1 MMNKTHFLFLL
12 FSILFISCNKK
23 EKQVAQ
29 TSGKTNE
36 VAVIID
42 DLLWNG
48 EVGDSIRNKFTSPV
62 LGLPQEEPL
71 FTLNQFPGKLL
82 EGFMTNSRNIII
94 VKKESKSQFKID
106 ENEFAK
112 PQIVIRISGRTIQ
125 ELLDTIQA
133 KDSLIVDKIKSSE
146 IKYIQE
152 KIKKDSL
159 LDCKNITKKFNIKM
173 DIPVKFKQVLHRKK
187 FIWLKKEIASG
198 NLSLLFY
205 QIPISTIKNNNNPV
219 NTIIKVRDSIGGL
232 YIHGTTRGTK
242 MTTEPAFS
250 PYLSKIKICD
260 RETFETKGN
269 WELTHD
275 FMSGPFINYAIIDKP
290 NNRILIIEGFCY
302 APSKPKR
309 DMMFELQA
317 IIKSIEFLKPKK

>member
-12 FSILFISCNKK
+12 ISILFISCNKK

-48 EVGDSIRNKFTSPV
+48 EVGDSIRNKFASPV

-94 VKKESKSQFKID
+94 IKKESKSQFKID

-133 KDSLIVDKIKSSE
+133 KDSLIVDKIKKSE
-146 IKYIQE
+146 IKYLQE

-187 FIWLKKEIASG
+187 FIWLKNEIASG

-219 NTIIKVRDSIGGL
+219 NTIIKVRDSIGRL

-275 FMSGPFINYAIIDKP
+275 FMSGPFINYAIVDKP
-290 NNRILIIEGFCY
+290 NNRILVIEGFCY

-309 DMMFELQA
+309 DLMFELQA
-317 IIKSIEFLKPKK
+317 IIKSIQFLNPKK